1 VKQKI
6 ALKARGW
13 AFQNFQ
19 GVLAPKAAARLP
31 ANPAW
36 RSDDSSAAASA
47 NLLALKPMFWRLSDI
62 LQNSNGSPI
71 AFSFPTVFHLASDS
85 LPTTLESPCGIG

>member
-1 VKQKI
+1 VKQKT

-19 GVLAPKAAARLP
+19 GVLAPKAAAPLP

-36 RSDDSSAAASA
+36 RSDDSSPATSITIAPATKSIVWAA
-47 NLLALKPMFWRLSDI
+47 
-62 LQNSNGSPI
+62 
-71 AFSFPTVFHLASDS
+71 
-85 LPTTLESPCGIG
+85 IGYPSEFQ